1 MTTDTEDLSA
11 NAETPDDINRL
22 IAEAEERGYKRGLN
36 EQIRKQM
43 EEPGVWE
50 AIGRK
55 PETPQAAFE
64 ILARQRPSIWND

>member
-1 MTTDTEDLSA
+1 MATDTENID
-11 NAETPDDINRL
+11 RL

-50 AIGRK
+50 SPAREA
-55 PETPQAAFE
+55 ETPPAAFE